1 MSASEFHNQP
11 KAELHIHLRGA
22 IPPSFLGK
30 MLRKYPP
37 AEALAEAPERDLRLF
52 NNQANIRT
60 VIAGEYVEDA
70 LFRYNTFD
78 EFLYTYLFTSYFVRT
93 IDDFRGLIATVREQL
108 HQENIVYAE
117 VTVSLI
123 EYVNQGIPLEALL
136 EALSEESATPPK
148 VRWIVDLVRNIGHQA
163 AEDLLDRII
172 QQRPENLVAITL
184 GGAEHLFPPAQF
196 EKVFAKARQSGLKL
210 TVHAGE
216 ALGAESVWDALRILK
231 VDRIGHGVRS
241 IEDPSLVAYLAAHQ
255 IPLEICP
262 TSNISTG
269 VYSAYADHPVRKLF
283 EAGVPITISTDD
295 PTFFRV
301 TLSQELSA
309 LSSLGFSTDEIQ
321 RLIDNSFRYAF
332 SDTTAL

>member
-1 MSASEFHNQP
+1 M
-11 KAELHIHLRGA
+11 
-22 IPPSFLGK
+22 
-30 MLRKYPP
+30 
-37 AEALAEAPERDLRLF
+37 
-52 NNQANIRT
+52 
-60 VIAGEYVEDA
+60 
-70 LFRYNTFD
+70 
-78 EFLYTYLFTSYFVRT
+78 
-93 IDDFRGLIATVREQL
+93 
-108 HQENIVYAE
+108 
-117 VTVSLI
+117 
-123 EYVNQGIPLEALL
+123 
-136 EALSEESATPPK
+136 
-148 VRWIVDLVRNIGHQA
+148 
-163 AEDLLDRII
+163 
-172 QQRPENLVAITL
+172 
-184 GGAEHLFPPAQF
+184 
-196 EKVFAKARQSGLKL
+196 

>member
-172 QQRPENLVAITL
+172 QQRP
-184 GGAEHLFPPAQF
+184 
-196 EKVFAKARQSGLKL
+196 
-210 TVHAGE
+210 
-216 ALGAESVWDALRILK
+216 
-231 VDRIGHGVRS
+231 
-241 IEDPSLVAYLAAHQ
+241 
-255 IPLEICP
+255 
-262 TSNISTG
+262 
-269 VYSAYADHPVRKLF
+269 RKLSSDYTRRCRASF
-283 EAGVPITISTDD
+283 SAGAV
-295 PTFFRV
+295 
-301 TLSQELSA
+301 
-309 LSSLGFSTDEIQ
+309 
-321 RLIDNSFRYAF
+321 
-332 SDTTAL
+332 